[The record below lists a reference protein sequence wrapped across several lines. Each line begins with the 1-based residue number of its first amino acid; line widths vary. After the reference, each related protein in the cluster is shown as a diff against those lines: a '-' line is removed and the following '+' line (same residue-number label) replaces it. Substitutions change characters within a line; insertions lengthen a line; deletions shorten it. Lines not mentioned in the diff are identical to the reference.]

1 MKNIFTFFLCLTT
14 ITVFSQDWDNTKNI
28 DTMRD
33 KNGQILRIENLDN
46 FEDITFDYDSDGKLS
61 MTTFTTRKNG
71 IQYEKVTE
79 YFSNGIVARESF
91 YYILDK
97 KVYGKP
103 QIDSAY
109 TEYYENGIVKAKR
122 FYIKG
127 KENGKTILY
136 YQNGMVETEVNYI
149 DDKLMNIKY
158 FDNTGNILDT
168 GEFKDGNGKLII
180 YKAGVQI
187 GICQY
192 KNGKMLKRTC
202 KCN

>member
-1 MKNIFTFFLCLTT
+1 MKTFFTLFLCLTT
-14 ITVFSQDWDNTKNI
+14 ATVFSQDWGNTKNL
-28 DTMRD
+28 DTLRD

-46 FEDITFDYDSDGKLS
+46 LEDISFEYDSANKLS
-61 MTTFTTRKNG
+61 KTTFTTRKNG
-71 IQYEKVTE
+71 IQYEKVTD

-103 QIDSAY
+103 QIDSTF
-109 TEYYENGIVKAKR
+109 TEYYETGNIKAKR

-136 YQNGMVETEVNYI
+136 YPNGNVETEMDYV
-149 DDKLMNIKY
+149 DDKLLNVKS
-158 FDNTGNILDT
+158 FDNNGSKLDT

-180 YKAGVQI
+180 YKNGMQI
-187 GICQY
+187 SICQY
-192 KNGKMLKRTC
+192 KNGKMLHRTC